1 MVFVLCFIFLFRWFF
16 GLIRPGFCYV
26 TFLKIPLLI
35 EEISCILW
43 FFWESFY
50 RKDPSNGFLMERS
63 IFIFCIFLQFWPVG
77 GLFFFANFFNLL
89 SRLSIASELLSRFR
103 SIRFHFSFFF
113 FYSKA
118 KTVFYFNGLFF
129 KLLLASSFIDY
140 LFVSFKNHP

>member
-1 MVFVLCFIFLFRWFF
+1 MKLLVRLLPGVIGQPLAFCDFFGNLFIEKIQPMVSAWRDQSLFLYLSPILASWWSFLFCKFF
-16 GLIRPGFCYV
+16 L
-26 TFLKIPLLI
+26 
-35 EEISCILW
+35 
-43 FFWESFY
+43 
-50 RKDPSNGFLMERS
+50 
-63 IFIFCIFLQFWPVG
+63 
-77 GLFFFANFFNLL
+77 NLL